1 MTEDK
6 LWTII
11 KNYKLK
17 YLVDIARENDLQAAD
32 CENVDFSKDISYTY
46 SILKLLPCSVARRL
60 NSAVQC

>member
-11 KNYKLK
+11 KNYKQK

-32 CENVDFSKDISYTY
+32 CENVDFSKDIAYTY
-46 SILKLLPCSVARRL
+46 SILKTLPCLVA
-60 NSAVQC
+60 